1 MIFSVIL
8 QLKNYKQMDKYFDKE
23 KSKTFVCIYL
33 KSGQK
38 VYRSSRFK
46 EDKISKE
53 MGMKGLRHRFVNSK
67 YKGQYHTAIIF
78 DNESKEIL
86 EKFDEYGKRLLI
98 NHQ

>member
-1 MIFSVIL
+1 MRR
-8 QLKNYKQMDKYFDKE
+8 YFDIE

-38 VYRSSRFK
+38 VYRSSRLK
-46 EDKISKE
+46 EDKLSKE
-53 MGMKGLRHRFVNSK
+53 MGMKGLHHRFVNGK
-67 YKGQYHTAIIF
+67 YKGQYYTAIIF

-86 EKFDEYGKRLLI
+86 EKFDEYGKRILT

>member
-1 MIFSVIL
+1 M
-8 QLKNYKQMDKYFDKE
+8 KNNNPMRRYFDIN

-33 KSGQK
+33 RNGEK

-53 MGMKGLRHRFVNSK
+53 MGMKGLYQRFVNRK

-86 EKFDEYGKRLLI
+86 KKYDEYGKLI
-98 NHQ
+98 LTNHL